1 MEQQLAG
8 DTSFLYLW
16 YEWIAEK
23 QWVCVFLCF
32 FVVCVCIIESSL
44 MLIHASLPFCQ
55 SVFGTGAGLTLSNGC
70 FFFPRVPFLSLPFLL
85 FLVWSGARF
94 FFSPLGFQLSPVT
107 RVNDVTL
114 VLSQSNKLLFRCNS
128 CKSMTWIHQVYDV
141 TFLISGLNVVCFL
154 I

>member
-32 FVVCVCIIESSL
+32 FVVCVCVCIIESSL

-55 SVFGTGAGLTLSNGC
+55 SVFGTGAGLTLSNGR
-70 FFFPRVPFLSLPFLL
+70 FFPKVS

-94 FFSPLGFQLSPVT
+94 CPLGFQLSPCSRVT